1 MSLELKIP
9 EAENYFVIPG
19 NSNLRW
25 LMMFYALPRELVE
38 KRASYLKLP
47 RNMRPIMNSEE
58 YWGMIDNDAFLELI
72 WDCYAWAAW
81 QYILVPGKNG
91 EYRPIPGDWRNYSG
105 DFPIWRIA
113 YTLVHHFKQIMEKR
127 TNWTLQRLFD
137 LKKDQELPWLGWGQF
152 SNIVAVMT
160 EIAIEENNLQP
171 VIDETWLHR
180 QNADYDGSSTVRRD
194 FERTWNHSRKSA
206 PISIEDMLENGT
218 VVDGETLYDI
228 PDPRESF
235 ENHVASSMQIEQFK
249 GKLTEQDRIIL
260 HMRNDGHTM
269 QEIAD
274 KVGYKTP
281 SAVKKRIEKIAAA
294 YTDFI
299 SAEYSDFLDAHTK

>member
-1 MSLELKIP
+1 MSLERKIP
-9 EAENYFVIPG
+9 EAENYFVIPAS
-19 NSNLRW
+19 SNLRW

-58 YWGMIDNDAFLELI
+58 YWGMINNDAFLELI

-160 EIAIEENNLQP
+160 
-171 VIDETWLHR
+171 
-180 QNADYDGSSTVRRD
+180 
-194 FERTWNHSRKSA
+194 
-206 PISIEDMLENGT
+206 
-218 VVDGETLYDI
+218 
-228 PDPRESF
+228 
-235 ENHVASSMQIEQFK
+235 
-249 GKLTEQDRIIL
+249 
-260 HMRNDGHTM
+260 
-269 QEIAD
+269 
-274 KVGYKTP
+274 
-281 SAVKKRIEKIAAA
+281 
-294 YTDFI
+294 
-299 SAEYSDFLDAHTK
+299 